1 MNHLISTAAAARKT
15 RPAGAGAVRRAPA
28 PHRRTPLALTLLWT
42 VHAVALV
49 WFAAQ
54 DVGLE
59 GQYLLGAAALA
70 GLAVLHL
77 FKPVGAVRVLLILL
91 VAFVSIRYFTWRTLY
106 TIPPVD
112 SSGFIAGLLLYLA
125 ELQGM
130 VVYMLGL
137 FVNIRPLNRADAPLP
152 QDPDRLPTVDILVP
166 SYNEEPELLRVTLMA
181 ATQVAYPAEKLAIHL
196 LDDGGTVQKRS
207 DADPRKAAEALDR
220 HETLKA
226 LCEELGVNYLT
237 RERNNSAKAG
247 NINAALAHT
256 SGDLILILDADHVPT
271 QDILQRTVG
280 HFLKDPDL
288 FLVQTPHFFINPD
301 PVEHNLG
308 TFGSEPGENEMFY
321 GVIQKGLDSWNASF
335 FCGSAAVLRR
345 SHLMSVGGIAG
356 TSITEDAETALDLHA
371 KGYKSIYVDRPMVA
385 GLSPETFSSFVVQ
398 RTRWAQGMFQILLL
412 KNPAFKR
419 GLTLAQRLCYLSSS
433 TFWLF
438 PFARLVFLV
447 APLFYLV
454 FGLKV
459 FEANLEEFYA
469 FAVFHVVCSLTMSNY
484 LFGRHRRPFVSDLYE
499 LLQAVFTFGAL
510 LSVLVNPRKP
520 TFKVTPKAETVD
532 QNFVSQLAKP
542 FAVILAVLLG
552 TTAIGVYRWIHFP
565 LEREHL
571 MIVMVWHLV
580 NIVLATGAFGVMYER
595 ARHQVAGAIP
605 RSKPLNLITPEGAV
619 RATLVETTIET
630 GRILVEGVQAQA
642 LALAGGKAAVQ
653 LVVPG
658 RDELSSIPVMVVGSA
673 PAAGHGLVLD
683 VRYMPRDAEDDGDL
697 VRLCYGDS
705 AVWVAFQES
714 RRKRVP
720 ILVGVL
726 RLFLRGLKRSLAM
739 AGAARPS
746 SRRAEALGAASFE
759 QPIGR

>member
-1 MNHLISTAAAARKT
+1 MHQLIAAAKST
-15 RPAGAGAVRRAPA
+15 EKPRPAGSPPVYRAPA
-28 PHRRTPLALTLLWT
+28 PHKRTPLLLSLMWVAQTAALI
-42 VHAVALV
+42 

-59 GQYLLGAAALA
+59 GQYLLGAAALV
-70 GLAVLHL
+70 GLAILHL
-77 FKPVGAVRVLLILL
+77 VKPTGVLRVMLIMLVG
-91 VAFVSIRYFTWRTLY
+91 FMSIRYFTWRTLY

-130 VVYMLGL
+130 VVYVLGM
-137 FVNIRPLNRADAPLP
+137 FVNIRPLNRAEAPLP
-152 QDPDRLPTVDILVP
+152 EDPELLPTVDILVP
-166 SYNEEPELLRVTLMA
+166 SYNEEADLLRVTLMA
-181 ATQVAYPAEKLAIHL
+181 ATQIDYPAHKMAIHL
-196 LDDGGTVQKRS
+196 LDDGGTLQKRR
-207 DADPRKAAEALDR
+207 DADPRKAAEALER
-220 HETLKA
+220 HEVLQA
-226 LCEELGVNYLT
+226 LCAELGVNYLT

-256 SGDLILILDADHVPT
+256 DGDLILILDADHVPT
-271 QDILQRTVG
+271 QDILRRTVG
-280 HFLKDPDL
+280 HFLKDQDL

-301 PVEHNLG
+301 PIEHNLG
-308 TFGSEPGENEMFY
+308 TFGSAPSENEMFY

-345 SHLMSVGGIAG
+345 THLMSVGGIAG

-371 KGYKSIYVDRPMVA
+371 KGFKSIYVDRPMVA
-385 GLSPETFSSFVVQ
+385 GLSPETFSSFIVQ

-419 GLTLAQRLCYLSSS
+419 GLTVAQRLCYLSSS

-438 PFARLVFLV
+438 PFARLTFLV
-447 APLFYLV
+447 APLFYLI

-459 FEANLEEFYA
+459 FEASLEEFYA
-469 FAVFHVVCSLTMSNY
+469 FAVFHVVCSLMMSNF
-484 LFGRHRRPFVSDLYE
+484 LFGKHRRPFVSDLYE

-532 QNFVSQLAKP
+532 QDFVSQLVKP
-542 FAVILAVLLG
+542 FAVILAILLG
-552 TTAIGVYRWIHFP
+552 STAVGVYRWIEFP

-571 MIVMVWHLV
+571 AIVMAWHFV
-580 NIVLATGAFGVMYER
+580 NIVLATGAFGVMFEK

-605 RSKPLNLITPEGAV
+605 RSKPLNFVTPEGAV
-619 RATLVETTIET
+619 RATLIETTIEK
-630 GRILVEGVQAQA
+630 GRILVEGVAA
-642 LALAGGKAAVQ
+642 NSLAFASGKAAIQ
-653 LVVPG
+653 LIVPG
-658 RDELSSIPVMVVGSA
+658 REDLSSIPVVVEGTKT
-673 PAAGHGLVLD
+673 AGHGMILD
-683 VRYMPRDAEDDGDL
+683 VKYMPRDIEDDGDL

-705 AVWVAFQES
+705 SVWVAFQEG
-714 RRKRVP
+714 RQKRVP
-720 ILVGVL
+720 ILMSLLG
-726 RLFLRGLKRSLAM
+726 LFVRGLKRCLSMTLF
-739 AGAARPS
+739 GRS
-746 SRRAEALGAASFE
+746 SAKKRAALGAPLN

>member
-15 RPAGAGAVRRAPA
+15 GPAGAGAVRRAPA

-412 KNPAFKR
+412 RNPVFR
-419 GLTLAQRLCYLSSS
+419 SGLTLAQRLCYLANIG
-433 TFWLF
+433 FWTF
-438 PFARLVFLV
+438 PFARAVFIFTPPV
-447 APLFYLV
+447 FLV
-454 FGLKV
+454 FGLSIYGAGV
-459 FEANLEEFYA
+459 SEFLAYA
-469 FAVFHVVCSLTMSNY
+469 LPHLVMSMMLSHH
-484 LFGRHRRPFVSDLYE
+484 LFGHERWSFASELYE
-499 LLQAVFTFGAL
+499 T
-510 LSVLVNPRKP
+510 
-520 TFKVTPKAETVD
+520 
-532 QNFVSQLAKP
+532 
-542 FAVILAVLLG
+542 
-552 TTAIGVYRWIHFP
+552 
-565 LEREHL
+565 
-571 MIVMVWHLV
+571 
-580 NIVLATGAFGVMYER
+580 
-595 ARHQVAGAIP
+595 
-605 RSKPLNLITPEGAV
+605 
-619 RATLVETTIET
+619 
-630 GRILVEGVQAQA
+630 A
-642 LALAGGKAAVQ
+642 LALFLLPALLKLIVAPRRANFVVTAKDEVTERAHLSPLAPTLMGVLAMLLVSIGSGFWRLSTEPLNGDAITIVLVWTSLNLLLVLGALGALYERPAAPGAPKAPVRINAAVTAGEQ
-653 LVVPG
+653 TAAATITAMSHEAA
-658 RDELSSIPVMVVGSA
+658 ELRFEG
-673 PAAGHGLVLD
+673 GVL
-683 VRYMPRDAEDDGDL
+683 PPSGDL
-697 VRLCYGDS
+697 VRISVPRPDGPADILDARVCGKGRDTTSVLVSFLGIDLDQRMTAVMLAYGDS
-705 AVWVAFQES
+705 RTWKAMLEARTG
-714 RRKRVP
+714 RRS
-720 ILVGVL
+720 
-726 RLFLRGLKRSLAM
+726 LFLNTSFVLARCASRGLAALARA
-739 AGAARPS
+739 AGGRG
-746 SRRAEALGAASFE
+746 RA
-759 QPIGR
+759 